1 MMPIDILLLT
11 TVGVLLGLVIYM
23 AYLANRDLQEMK
35 SWWADYNARLE
46 DMNAR
51 HRQGS
56 LKPLPNGRPESGEV
70 AKQPRAEGDMSSLE
84 DRDTVVFLNTVNEEQ
99 R

>member
-51 HRQGS
+51 HRQSFGE
-56 LKPLPNGRPESGEV
+56 PLPSGRPES
-70 AKQPRAEGDMSSLE
+70 AEPA
-84 DRDTVVFLNTVNEEQ
+84 EEQ
-99 R
+99 L